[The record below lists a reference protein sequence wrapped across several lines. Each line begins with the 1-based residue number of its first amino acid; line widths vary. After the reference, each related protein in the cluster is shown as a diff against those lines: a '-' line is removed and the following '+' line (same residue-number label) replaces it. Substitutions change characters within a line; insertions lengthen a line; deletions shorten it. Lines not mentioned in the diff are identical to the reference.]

1 MSTQNRLTLA
11 ALQQIIKATLKS
23 TLKPRYWV
31 VAEINQLSIA
41 SAGHCY
47 MELVERDELT
57 KLTVAKSSAA
67 LWRSNV
73 PTIFKRFSSATGR
86 ELGQGIKVMFQV
98 EVSFHEVYGASLIIY
113 DVDPTYTIGET
124 ELQRQLTIKQ
134 LESEGL
140 MNLNKEIALPLVT
153 QRVAIISSSTAAG
166 YGDFVNELTG
176 NEQGYSYELSLF
188 AATMQGNGSEESI
201 VAALDMVY
209 AQHDKFDCV
218 IIIRGG
224 GSVSDLSCFDSYL
237 IAKKIAQSPI
247 VVVTGIGHDRD
258 VSIADMASGISLK
271 TPTAVARFL
280 IDNLTSFDTMLFEQK
295 SFVKDLFSEYCS
307 SEKESLTKISH
318 NLQSVVITMVRES
331 ELYFT
336 QRYEMLR
343 HGVDSFVTAENRFLE
358 DSKRAI
364 LNNSKYQIFEKQ
376 KYVISL
382 HDKLKL
388 LYSNTLDTTRSKLEL
403 QASNISKFD
412 PAHIFAI
419 GYSLAQIE
427 GKALRSTKQA
437 AVGTEINI
445 KLLDGDIKANITEIL
460 NSK

>member
-176 NEQGYSYELSLF
+176 NEQGYSYE
-188 AATMQGNGSEESI
+188 
-201 VAALDMVY
+201 
-209 AQHDKFDCV
+209 
-218 IIIRGG
+218 
-224 GSVSDLSCFDSYL
+224 
-237 IAKKIAQSPI
+237 
-247 VVVTGIGHDRD
+247 
-258 VSIADMASGISLK
+258 
-271 TPTAVARFL
+271 
-280 IDNLTSFDTMLFEQK
+280 
-295 SFVKDLFSEYCS
+295 
-307 SEKESLTKISH
+307 
-318 NLQSVVITMVRES
+318 
-331 ELYFT
+331 
-336 QRYEMLR
+336 
-343 HGVDSFVTAENRFLE
+343 
-358 DSKRAI
+358 
-364 LNNSKYQIFEKQ
+364 
-376 KYVISL
+376 
-382 HDKLKL
+382 
-388 LYSNTLDTTRSKLEL
+388 
-403 QASNISKFD
+403 
-412 PAHIFAI
+412 
-419 GYSLAQIE
+419 
-427 GKALRSTKQA
+427 
-437 AVGTEINI
+437 
-445 KLLDGDIKANITEIL
+445 
-460 NSK
+460 